1 MRQSASTLQPSTQ
14 KAGNMEYMELEV
26 YSQSI
31 DRGIVRMQ
39 SQSFPGLVLQGET
52 LSSLLKLAK
61 LTHEKAQSTVDAEL
75 IETSRELMETIQ
87 KLVSHYEAT
96 LGRHN
101 IPLPYSTVPIK
112 SNTP

>member
-1 MRQSASTLQPSTQ
+1 MLRSR

-31 DRGIVRMQ
+31 DRGIVRMP

-52 LSSLLKLAK
+52 LSSLLRLAK
-61 LTHEKAQSTVDAEL
+61 STCEKLQDTTDTEL
-75 IETSRELMETIQ
+75 MSTSRELLESIQ

-101 IPLPYSTVPIK
+101 IPLPYSTVPSK
-112 SNTP
+112 VDPS

>member
-1 MRQSASTLQPSTQ
+1 
-14 KAGNMEYMELEV
+14 MELEV

-31 DRGIVRMQ
+31 DRGVVRMQ

-61 LTHEKAQSTVDAEL
+61 AVDQKSRSTADTEL
-75 IETSRELMETIQ
+75 IDTSRELMESIQ

-96 LGRHN
+96 LGKHN
-101 IPLPYSTVPIK
+101 IPLPYPTV
-112 SNTP
+112 